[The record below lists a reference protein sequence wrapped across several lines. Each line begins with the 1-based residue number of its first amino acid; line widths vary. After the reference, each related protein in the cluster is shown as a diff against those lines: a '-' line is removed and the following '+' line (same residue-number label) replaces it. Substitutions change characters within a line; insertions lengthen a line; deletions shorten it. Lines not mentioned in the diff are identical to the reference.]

1 MRKKLLGIFAAASL
15 ALSSAIACWM
25 TADTYNHVYIAGVN
39 SGQAVHYEEATS
51 LNQATYINGQSVDLP
66 LTVQIKASDRTVDG
80 SNRQLQMAVLQYKVV
95 KPSGSESAWK
105 TVKTLDN
112 LDWDINFDEPV
123 TLFGKTGTVDIP
135 DSQIAQ
141 GDSIIIRIYFFDGL
155 YQSGSLTSDIKAAD
169 VPNQMTYPNINC
181 GTSGWQAPHVF
192 RVVYSGKRRPMI

>member
-1 MRKKLLGIFAAASL
+1 MKKKLLGAVAAVGL
-15 ALSSAIACWM
+15 VISSAFACWM

-39 SGQAVHYEEATS
+39 SGQAIHYEEAAS
-51 LNQATYINGQSVDLP
+51 LDQASYDNGQSVDLP
-66 LTVQIKASDRTVDG
+66 ITVQVKASDRTVGG
-80 SNRQLQMAVLQYKVV
+80 SVQKLQMAVLQYKVV
-95 KPSGSESAWK
+95 KSSGAASAWK

-123 TLFGKTGTVDIP
+123 TLFGKTGTIDIP

-141 GDSIIIRIYFFDGL
+141 GDSIIIRVYFYDGL
-155 YQSGSLTSDIKAAD
+155 YHTGSLTSDIGVAD
-169 VPNQMTYPNINC
+169 VPASMTYPNINC